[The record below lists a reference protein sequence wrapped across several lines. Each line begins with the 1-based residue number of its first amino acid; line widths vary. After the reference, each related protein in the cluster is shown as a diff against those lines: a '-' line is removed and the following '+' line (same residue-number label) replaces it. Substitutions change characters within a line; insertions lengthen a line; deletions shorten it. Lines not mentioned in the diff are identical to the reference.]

1 MKFVEGVSAI
11 TRLGAREIPKARSGT
26 TVSVTKVTADSY
38 RLTVSG
44 VSLSSMSVSGEKI
57 TIK

>member
-11 TRLGAREIPKARSGT
+11 TRLGARELTRARSD
-26 TVSVTKVTADSY
+26 TVSVTKVNAVGY
-38 RLTVSG
+38 WLTVSG
-44 VSLSSMSVSGEKI
+44 IKLSSMTVSGEKI